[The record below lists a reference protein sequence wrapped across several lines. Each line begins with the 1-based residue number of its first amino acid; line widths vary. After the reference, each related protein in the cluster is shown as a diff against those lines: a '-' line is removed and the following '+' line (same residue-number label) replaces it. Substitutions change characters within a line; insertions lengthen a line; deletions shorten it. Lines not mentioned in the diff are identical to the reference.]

1 MRHRSK
7 KNLSQKMCEFTYRC
21 PHFRQGLRQLN
32 TSIKEVFR
40 ILNPRC

>member
-1 MRHRSK
+1 MRHRSR
-7 KNLSQKMCEFTYRC
+7 KNFRQKMCEFTYRC
-21 PHFRQGLRQLN
+21 PRFRQGIRRMN